1 MKVTLAAL
9 AGLAAA
15 SKHRPRVGVGP
26 LRGTSGFESRLAAA
40 DAGLATNGTRPPPA
54 EWVIRGPPGP
64 HQLEH
69 APGPPMLGTTKS
81 AHARRRLLE
90 DYMAL
95 LRLRSLLARG
105 RARHGPET
113 TVVAARLFGSL
124 NGFADVPNECFWRYV
139 WLGDWRHP

>member
-69 APGPPMLGTTKS
+69 APGPPMLGTTKTGGVRDPGPL
-81 AHARRRLLE
+81 RRRK
-90 DYMAL
+90 
-95 LRLRSLLARG
+95 AR
-105 RARHGPET
+105 AFAAA
-113 TVVAARLFGSL
+113 VVASFSNGS
-124 NGFADVPNECFWRYV
+124 C
-139 WLGDWRHP
+139 